1 MSHFE
6 SPNTTP
12 ENTAGPMSGDGA
24 EPVMMQAGSMLADAA
39 ERIEG
44 DARLDQ
50 VADALDGVAKPL
62 SEGAAGS
69 ALRGEWLGH
78 ALHPLLTDFP
88 LGCWL
93 SSGLLDLIGGRSSRT
108 ASQRLV
114 GLGLLFSAPTVAA
127 GLAEYPSIEDR
138 RLRRVAAAHAA
149 GNGLV
154 AFLYLRSWV
163 SRRRGHH
170 LMGILWGMAGGLG
183 AWVTGYLGGHLSMGR
198 SVGTGLRGAHG
209 QGSMRSTGTPEAPDH
224 AGDGHE
230 ELIDLAQA
238 SEMLHVPPEQVR
250 AMVDQGVLVAAGG
263 SSEPV
268 FHPEDVRSVGLLGG

>member
-6 SPNTTP
+6 SQQTTSQH
-12 ENTAGPMSGDGA
+12 TASQTPASQQNDGA
-24 EPVMMQAGSMLADAA
+24 AGAEGGAQPAMVQVGSMMEETA
-39 ERIEG
+39 ERLEG

-62 SEGAAGS
+62 SQGAVGS
-69 ALRGEWLGH
+69 ALRGDWLGH
-78 ALHPLLTDFP
+78 ALHPLLTDLP

-93 SSGLLDLIGGRSSRT
+93 SSALLDLAGGRAGRK

-114 GLGLLFSAPTVAA
+114 GVGLLFSAPTVAA
-127 GLAEYPSIEDR
+127 GLAEYPSIQDR

-170 LMGILWGMAGGLG
+170 LMGIMWGMAGGML

-209 QGSMRSTGTPEAPDH
+209 NGSTASGSTGRH
-224 AGDGHE
+224 DGHERHE
-230 ELIDLAQA
+230 ELIDLADRK
-238 SEMLHVPPEQVR
+238 STRLN
-250 AMVDQGVLVAAGG
+250 
-263 SSEPV
+263 SS
-268 FHPEDVRSVGLLGG
+268 HEDLSRMPSSA